1 MSKYLLR
8 AIDEEFVL
16 LFGGSLKERG
26 GDRSGFR
33 APDKLLRGP
42 PIGAPAVQRIEH
54 DIAAT
59 FVIKTLDEFAGRV
72 VDNGRVATRLNLT
85 QNLHDDGCFAAAGIA
100 DDLEML
106 ILGALR
112 NTQHLAASI
121 HFEADAR
128 PFEGLVELLRRQ
140 ENRPLQAPPVLHLLA
155 TANVFWNGQR
165 KLRQEHERSED
176 ERPME
181 QINDA
186 CPAVDLLL
194 EVASKSAV
202 LIDVRSAAIEIG
214 HAVLAS
220 GVG

>member
-33 APDKLLRGP
+33 ASDKLFRRS

-54 DIAAT
+54 DLAAA

-72 VDNGRVATRLNLT
+72 VDNGRVATRLNLA
-85 QNLHDDGCFAAAGIA
+85 QHLHDDGRFAATGIA
-100 DDLEML
+100 YDIEML
-106 ILGALR
+106 SLGTLG

-128 PFEGLVELLRRQ
+128 PFEGFVKLLRRH

-155 TANVFWNGQR
+155 TTNVLWNGQR
-165 KLRQEHERSED
+165 KLRQERECSED
-176 ERPME
+176 ERPLE

-186 CPAVDLLL
+186 CSAVDLLL
-194 EVASKSAV
+194 EVACKSAV
-202 LIDVRSAAIEIG
+202 LVDVRSAAIEIH